1 MVAVNENVLNQ
12 LKEFGKR
19 SEKLS
24 DSLQLLL
31 SQYEDQSTYD
41 EQYQRL
47 LKEFGLE
54 DELRKAQ
61 KGVKRFN
68 MVSVLYVAIHGFDVL
83 TTRPDAQKQ
92 MDSLDEILFTISD
105 IAQKYS
111 LIKIPTVGDNV
122 MLAGGITTQNKTNP
136 IDATLAAFEI
146 ANCVDKHREET
157 DSIWSVGIG
166 IHTGPVLGRY
176 MPGKST
182 PYTLSGNNVLIAT
195 RLGQASAVGHVSVS
209 LMTNELIKEFFEV
222 NQNGKI
228 PVKYSGTMD
237 VFDLLDIVP
246 SLRNEDGQ
254 YLTNATFDLA
264 YSRLQFMDIQE
275 YMLDMLEEKL
285 PKYLH
290 YHSVKHTIDVT
301 TEVELIGW
309 AEGLA
314 ESDIMLLKVAGLF
327 HDSGHIVTYVGHEEE
342 SCNFAQEILPK
353 FNYPQEK
360 IDKIKRIIM
369 ATKLPHTPSDILEA
383 IIQDSDL
390 DYLGR
395 TDFVPVSNMLY
406 QELLDRGI
414 QMTMDEWNEN
424 QIKFISA
431 HQYYTSTART
441 LREVNKQSQIERL
454 HELLGHKKQD
464 CEQC

>member
-1 MVAVNENVLNQ
+1 MAAINENVLNQ
-12 LKEFGKR
+12 LRELGRR
-19 SEKLS
+19 SEKLG
-24 DSLQLLL
+24 DALQLLL
-31 SQYEDQSTYD
+31 SQYEGQSNYG

-61 KGVKRFN
+61 KGVKRYN
-68 MVSVLYVAIHGFDVL
+68 MVSVLYVAIHGFDEL
-83 TTRPDAQKQ
+83 TIRQDAQKQ

-105 IAQKYS
+105 IAQKYG

-122 MLAGGITTQNKTNP
+122 MLAGGIVTQNKTNP

-146 ANCVDKHREET
+146 ANCVNKHKEET

-166 IHTGPVLGRY
+166 IHTGPVLGRF
-176 MPGKST
+176 MPGKTT

-237 VFDLLDIVP
+237 VYDLIDIVP

-314 ESDIMLLKVAGLF
+314 EADIMLLKVAGLF
-327 HDSGHIVTYVGHEEE
+327 HDSGHIVTYAGHEEE

-414 QMTMDEWNEN
+414 QMTMDQWNEN

-454 HELLGHKKQD
+454 HELLGHKKVE
-464 CEQC
+464 C